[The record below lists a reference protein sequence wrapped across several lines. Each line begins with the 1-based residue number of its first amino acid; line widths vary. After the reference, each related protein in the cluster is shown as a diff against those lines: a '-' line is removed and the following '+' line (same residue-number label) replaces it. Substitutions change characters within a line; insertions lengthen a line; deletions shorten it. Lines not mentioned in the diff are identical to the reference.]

1 MRDDPIVEEVR
12 KVRDELAAKFNYDVK
27 AIFDDLRNRQAEFGT
42 RLVSRR
48 RKVQPTPNP
57 VEPQAEVSV

>member
-27 AIFDDLRNRQAEFGT
+27 AIFDDLRNRQAELGT

-57 VEPQAEVSV
+57 VEPQAEDSV